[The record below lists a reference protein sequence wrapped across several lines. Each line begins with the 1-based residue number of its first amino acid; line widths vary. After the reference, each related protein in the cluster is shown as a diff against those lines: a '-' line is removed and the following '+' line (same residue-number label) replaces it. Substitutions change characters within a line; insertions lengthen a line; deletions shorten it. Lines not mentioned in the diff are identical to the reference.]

1 MESVVAELPKTAA
14 LCFEYLMQFKIEL
27 RYFYGWDDANWTE
40 EIDGETKPMRFR
52 DVNYA
57 RTVIDEF
64 IADVQVAVAAGNM
77 DAEAVSDD
85 YRITEVND

>member
-14 LCFEYLMQFKIEL
+14 LCSEYLMQFKIEL

-40 EIDGETKPMRFR
+40 EIDGETRPMRFR
-52 DVNYA
+52 DVNHA
-57 RTVIDEF
+57 RTAVDEF
-64 IADVQVAVAAGNM
+64 FADVQVAVAAGNM
-77 DAEAVSDD
+77 DTEAVSDD